1 MNIVLLEYYDGDFNI
16 GRTALQVSVEPI
28 TTSNHNLDERAKST
42 PVIKAEIEK
51 YLIEKGYNSRYQVI
65 AF

>member
-28 TTSNHNLDERAKST
+28 TTSNHKLDERAKST
-42 PVIKAEIEK
+42 PIIKSEIEK